1 MRKRRF
7 RAEDDR
13 FDLLRMFAVVA
24 GIMLF
29 VLETARVPVD
39 EYRLDGG
46 AH

>member
-7 RAEDDR
+7 RADEDR
-13 FDLLRMFAVVA
+13 FDLLRMFAVVP
-24 GIMLF
+24 GMLF

>member
-7 RAEDDR
+7 RADEDR
-13 FDLLRMFAVVA
+13 FDLLRMFAVFA
-24 GIMLF
+24 GMLF

>member
-7 RAEDDR
+7 RADEDR
-13 FDLLRMFAVVA
+13 FDLLRMFAVIP
-24 GIMLF
+24 GMLF
-29 VLETARVPVD
+29 ELETARVPVD